1 MLLYYSAGISTYTFI
16 IIHLEPRYIWA
27 YPLNMSV
34 LFHLFSMSPNKGKW
48 SKDLLEPESGRN
60 TRALYWALV
69 GWGSPEMR
77 KT

>member
-48 SKDLLEPESGRN
+48 SKDLLEPESLEEIQEPSIGHSQ
-60 TRALYWALV
+60 V
-69 GWGSPEMR
+69 GEVLR
-77 KT
+77 